1 MSLSKDKN
9 GPPKGVITKVDL
21 DGKENPKYLDFLD
34 EDAAVAGQKF
44 VCVSFISPETIIKQR
59 ELFMFENFLSSYD
72 YNKSLYKFNNFLSF
86 ISYKYNIKLED
97 LQNDLT
103 EFVKEEKDEL
113 QKSSIEDD
121 YKTYLD
127 QNEEKLEDEF
137 NDKFQFQTSVRGL
150 KVRGA
155 YPTQQEAEFRCK
167 MLREIDPNHD
177 VFVGPVGMW
186 MPYHPEYYK
195 TGHVEYMEDELNQL
209 MHEKDKNEKKAKVEF
224 DNRLKETKKRAIE
237 ENIKNAEESG
247 NVLTQNINNEG
258 QLVGIASM
266 NTTETSL
273 LENENNEV
281 SSADIKKELFEGDNI
296 VTGPSNYGIED
307 LNIDFK
313 LNTEKDA
320 EGTGSENDKDKKD

>member
-21 DGKENPKYLDFLD
+21 DGKENPKYT
-34 EDAAVAGQKF
+34 E
-44 VCVSFISPETIIKQR
+44 II
-59 ELFMFENFLSSYD
+59 
-72 YNKSLYKFNNFLSF
+72 
-86 ISYKYNIKLED
+86 
-97 LQNDLT
+97 
-103 EFVKEEKDEL
+103 KEEKDEL

>member
-1 MSLSKDKN
+1 MGSKYN
-9 GPPKGVITKVDL
+9 
-21 DGKENPKYLDFLD
+21 
-34 EDAAVAGQKF
+34 AAVPQ
-44 VCVSFISPETIIKQR
+44 ISLNTGIFEQINGHFENKDSIFGILNPSYKDVFIKQR